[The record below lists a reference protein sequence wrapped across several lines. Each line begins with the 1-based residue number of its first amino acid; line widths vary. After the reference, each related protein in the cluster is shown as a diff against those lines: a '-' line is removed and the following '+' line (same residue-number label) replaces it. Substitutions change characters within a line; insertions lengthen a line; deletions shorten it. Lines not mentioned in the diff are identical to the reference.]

1 MSRGTYSPNKRQREN
16 DKARKKRDKMERRQR
31 KREDGP
37 GEIEVTTAAE
47 ILGDI
52 PSVEE
57 AMRNMERRRDEDRGA
72 AGFPARLFVGS
83 LSFDTTSESLRE
95 AFEEFGKVIEA
106 VVVTDR
112 DTGKSRGFGF
122 VTLEDS
128 KDAKRAIAELSDS
141 ELDGR
146 RIVVNTATDRR

>member
-31 KREDGP
+31 KREEGP

-52 PSVEE
+52 PTVEE